1 MAETRIV
8 VGDEEPGPG
17 WSRLFTLDTS
27 PVSDMRAGGRREFFA
42 QSGTRLSDIVAE
54 RDLPFEIVMDFLDRS
69 RSCPESRVHLDTEN
83 EGGNENG

>member
-1 MAETRIV
+1 
-8 VGDEEPGPG
+8 
-17 WSRLFTLDTS
+17 
-27 PVSDMRAGGRREFFA
+27 MRAGGRREFFA